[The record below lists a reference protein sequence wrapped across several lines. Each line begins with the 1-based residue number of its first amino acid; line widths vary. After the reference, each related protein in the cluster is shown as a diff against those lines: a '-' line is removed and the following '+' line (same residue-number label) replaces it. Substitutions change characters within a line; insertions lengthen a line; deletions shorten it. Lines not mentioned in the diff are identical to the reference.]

1 VASVVVLALAGGIAA
16 APAAAQSPS
25 PMTTPEPPA
34 ATPTPD
40 PAAQLPARPR
50 PTSRSAYTAR
60 ILKPTAARIRPGS
73 GRTLQVVGTR
83 APWWGG
89 PNVLLVLDARVVD
102 GTGYVKVLLKR
113 MPAGS
118 KGWIR
123 ADRVALRHTAQR
135 VVVDLSDRTVMVQR
149 NGRNVLR
156 ARVIVGAPAT
166 PTPTGLFA
174 VDAPVDLP
182 GGNELGRRILAIT
195 AYSRKLARYQ
205 GGIPQIA
212 FHEYEQLGAPLGVA
226 ASHGCIRMSRA
237 TLRTLRRSIPRGT
250 PVLIRP

>member
-1 VASVVVLALAGGIAA
+1 
-16 APAAAQSPS
+16 
-25 PMTTPEPPA
+25 M
-34 ATPTPD
+34 
-40 PAAQLPARPR
+40 
-50 PTSRSAYTAR
+50 
-60 ILKPTAARIRPGS
+60 
-73 GRTLQVVGTR
+73 
-83 APWWGG
+83 
-89 PNVLLVLDARVVD
+89 
-102 GTGYVKVLLKR
+102 
-113 MPAGS
+113 
-118 KGWIR
+118 
-123 ADRVALRHTAQR
+123 
-135 VVVDLSDRTVMVQR
+135 
-149 NGRNVLR
+149 LR
-156 ARVIVGAPAT
+156 ARVIVGAPVT

-237 TLRTLRRSIPRGT
+237 TLRALRRSVPRGT